1 MSTTDVTTQGM
12 AEELTRAL
20 VTGDY
25 RQDSP
30 LTRKVH
36 LEIEKMAES
45 IAAQIIQENP
55 KLREIIEKKA
65 RAAVTAAMTQD
76 EMLNEAVIRSVAKAL
91 IVRRDLLNVP
101 EEEA

>member
-1 MSTTDVTTQGM
+1 MSTGNLTTQGM

-25 RQDSP
+25 RQNSP

-45 IAAQIIQENP
+45 IAAQIVQENP

-91 IVRRDLLNVP
+91 TVRRDLMNDL
-101 EEEA
+101 EEKA